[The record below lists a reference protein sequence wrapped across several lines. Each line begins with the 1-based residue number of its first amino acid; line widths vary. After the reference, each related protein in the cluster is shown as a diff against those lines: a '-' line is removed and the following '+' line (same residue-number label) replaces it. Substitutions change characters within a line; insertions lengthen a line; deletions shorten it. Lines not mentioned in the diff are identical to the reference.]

1 MSGHGLYFSDPACL
15 AHDPRRLMPGHP
27 DAPERLSAIEL
38 ELARHDWLGW
48 ERRSAPPAS
57 ERELELVHSRGY
69 IEALRD
75 FCARG
80 GGALDADT
88 FADELS
94 YDAALQAAGAACA
107 MTRALVAG
115 AARVGFCAVRPP
127 GHHAER
133 GRAMG
138 FCLFNSVASAA
149 ALAISELGLERVLIV
164 DWDVH
169 HGNGTA
175 EAFRERRE
183 VLYASIHQRGLFPG
197 TGAPEDVGS
206 GRGEGFTI
214 NLPVS
219 AGAGEEE
226 WLALLAHVLLPAAR
240 AFEPQLVLISAGFD
254 AHRADPLASCR
265 LEAGS
270 FAEMARHVRAEA
282 ERLRAPIGAV
292 LEGGYEPS
300 SLADSVRQTMAAL
313 AGEGQA
319 RPTAPERRLTDQARA
334 RIGRYWS
341 L

>member
-1 MSGHGLYFSDPACL
+1 LYFSDPACL
-15 AHDPRRLMPGHP
+15 AHDPRAWMPGHP

-48 ERRSAPPAS
+48 ERRPAPRAS
-57 ERELELVHSRGY
+57 ENELALIHDRGY

-88 FADELS
+88 FADQAS
-94 YDAALQAAGAACA
+94 YRAALHAAGGATA
-107 MTRALVAG
+107 MTRALAG
-115 AARVGFCAVRPP
+115 GEATLGFCAVRPP

-138 FCLFNSVASAA
+138 FCLFNSVACAA
-149 ALAISELGLERVLIV
+149 ELATAELGLERVLIV
-164 DWDVH
+164 DLDVH

-175 EAFRERRE
+175 GAFRQRRD

-197 TGAPEDVGS
+197 TGALEDVGS
-206 GRGEGFTI
+206 GDGEGFTI
-214 NLPVS
+214 NLPVP

-226 WLALLAHVLLPAAR
+226 WRSLLEHVLMPAAR
-240 AFEPQLVLISAGFD
+240 AFEPRLVLISAGFD
-254 AHRADPLASCR
+254 AHRADPLASCQ

-270 FAEMARHVRAEA
+270 FAEMARQLRAEA

-292 LEGGYEPS
+292 LEGGYEPTA
-300 SLADSVRQTMAAL
+300 LAESVRQTMAAL
-313 AGEGQA
+313 AGDGRAPASAPEPQLTGQA
-319 RPTAPERRLTDQARA
+319 LA
-334 RIGRYWS
+334 RIGRYWPV
-341 L
+341 